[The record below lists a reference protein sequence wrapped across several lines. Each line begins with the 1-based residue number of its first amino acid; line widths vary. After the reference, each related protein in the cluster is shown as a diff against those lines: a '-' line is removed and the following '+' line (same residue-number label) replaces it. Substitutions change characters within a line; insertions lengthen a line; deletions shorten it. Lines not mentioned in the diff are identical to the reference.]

1 MNITILAN
9 RDVASNFAIN
19 LLLPRLNKHHLTIFL
34 STKVGK
40 QTNKPTALLE
50 LAFYEQELFNQ
61 VLSPKIN
68 AQHSEQTGFKTFEQL
83 HDIVDGGVRELNN
96 INTEEGFNLF
106 NSSQPDLVISIRY
119 GVIIKYNVINVPRNG
134 VINLHSGILPDYRG
148 VMATF
153 WAMYKKEQRIGMTLH
168 YISDGTIDTGRV
180 IDKSSIDVNY
190 QKSYLWHVLELYKEG
205 TQLIIN
211 VVNKINQNLTITSSA
226 QEEGGDYYT
235 FPTTAEIETFINA
248 GNSIISELEVN
259 EFINQYYCFN
269 VKLSELTQPE
279 Q

>member
-9 RDVASNFAIN
+9 RDIASNFAIN
-19 LLLPRLNKHHLTIFL
+19 LLLPHLNNHNITIFL
-34 STKVGK
+34 SAKVGQK
-40 QTNKPTALLE
+40 TNKPAALLE
-50 LAFYEQELFNQ
+50 LAFYEQELFNRI
-61 VLSPKIN
+61 LSPKIN
-68 AQHSEQTGFKTFEQL
+68 AQHSEQTGFNTFEQL
-83 HDIVDGGVRELNN
+83 HEIVDGGVRELNN
-96 INTEEGFNLF
+96 INTEEGLNVFKP
-106 NSSQPDLVISIRY
+106 SQPDLVISIRY
-119 GVIIKYNVINVPRNG
+119 GVIIKSNIINVPRNG

-153 WAMYKKEQRIGMTLH
+153 WAMYKKEQSIGMTLH

-180 IDKSSIDVNY
+180 IGKSFIDVNY

-211 VVNKINQNLTITSSA
+211 VVNKINQNLAISSTA
-226 QEEGGDYYT
+226 QEKGGDYYS
-235 FPTTAEIETFINA
+235 FPTTEEVETFINA
-248 GNSIISELEVN
+248 GNAIISELEVN
-259 EFINQYYCFN
+259 EFINQYYRSN